1 METAKRNHLEVREIS
16 GDYRPAT
23 EQEILAAAEKVINS
37 KFRRGAR
44 IQDPENSKALFQQKL
59 ALQNH
64 EVFAVLFLDARHRVI
79 EYRELFHGS
88 IASATVHPRLVA
100 KQALDLNA
108 AAVIVAHNHPSG
120 EIEPSRQ
127 DIDLTKRLKEALNLV
142 DVNLLDHLIIGSVNS
157 FSFVERSYL

>member
-1 METAKRNHLEVREIS
+1 
-16 GDYRPAT
+16 
-23 EQEILAAAEKVINS
+23 
-37 KFRRGAR
+37 
-44 IQDPENSKALFQQKL
+44 
-59 ALQNH
+59 
-64 EVFAVLFLDARHRVI
+64 
-79 EYRELFHGS
+79 
-88 IASATVHPRLVA
+88 ASAVARLTALGQGDLSTLHVAADAVVYMEMAAGDTTVGSTPSAPVHPRLVA

-157 FSFVERSYL
+157 FSFVERCYL